1 MLANEKKINPFVLLL
16 QESAVVSFAAFHYFL
31 IRASVR
37 SLRVHSFFV
46 VRIYKIKAWQGHILL
61 LLEAEHQFVELNGQE
76 Y

>member
-46 VRIYKIKAWQGHILL
+46 VRIYKIKA
-61 LLEAEHQFVELNGQE
+61 
-76 Y
+76 